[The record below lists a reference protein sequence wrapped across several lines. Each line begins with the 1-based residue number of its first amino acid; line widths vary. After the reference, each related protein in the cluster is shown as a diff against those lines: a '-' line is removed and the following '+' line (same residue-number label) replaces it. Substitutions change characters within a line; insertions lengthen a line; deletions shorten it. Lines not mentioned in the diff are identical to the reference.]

1 MLGFTVIGVLG
12 TLGVIA
18 GVVAGSG
25 TNADSRLSSIL
36 TYTGWILLAVAA
48 VIVLQAGL
56 KDIRT
61 FFDDFFPNAERR
73 EQTAAVAAALGL
85 RSVARKEANVDM
97 TFPFGD
103 DVLRAATVFAG
114 NWRGLDLQVFD
125 CWRTRPGDLTQR
137 GAEQWTCAILPI
149 GQPGV
154 ELAISRQSTLT
165 RIETAVGMTGTPF
178 NDPPFDQAFRVEAAT
193 DQDMRLI
200 DARVRSRL
208 LEDTPKDRVAI
219 EIEDSRMLYCC
230 ARIPIEER
238 GALLEIAKRL
248 RDAFEAT

>member
-1 MLGFTVIGVLG
+1 LG
-12 TLGVIA
+12 TLGVIV
-18 GVVAGSG
+18 GVVVGSS
-25 TNADSRLSSIL
+25 TDADSQRLSSVL

-48 VIVLQAGL
+48 AIVLQAAL

-61 FFDDFFPNAERR
+61 FFADFFPNTERR
-73 EQTAAVAAALGL
+73 EQTAAVAATLGL
-85 RSVARKEANVDM
+85 RSLARKDANIDM

-125 CWRTRPGDLTQR
+125 CWRTRRSDLTR
-137 GAEQWTCAILPI
+137 RDSEQWTCAILPI

-165 RIETAVGMTGTPF
+165 RIETAVGMTGTTF
-178 NDPPFDQAFRVEAAT
+178 DDPPFDQAFRVEAAT
-193 DQDMRLI
+193 DQDMRLV

-208 LEDTPKDRVAI
+208 LEDTPKERVAI
-219 EIEDSRMLYCC
+219 EIEDGRMLYCC

-238 GALLEIAKRL
+238 GELLEIAKRL
-248 RDAFEAT
+248 RDAFTAT

>member
-18 GVVAGSG
+18 GVGAGRG
-25 TNADSRLSSIL
+25 TTPDSRLSSVL

-61 FFDDFFPNAERR
+61 FFADFFPNTERR
-73 EQTAAVAAALGL
+73 EQTAAVAGALGL
-85 RSVARKEANVDM
+85 RSLARKEANIDM

-125 CWRTRPGDLTQR
+125 CWTRRGNLTR
-137 GAEQWTCAILPI
+137 RDSEQWTCAILPI
-149 GQPGV
+149 SQPGV
-154 ELAISRQSTLT
+154 ELAISRQSTLA
-165 RIETAVGMTGTPF
+165 RIETAVGMTGTTV
-178 NDPPFDQAFRVEAAT
+178 NDPSFDQAFRVEGAT
-193 DQDMRLI
+193 DQDTRLV

-238 GALLEIAKRL
+238 GELLEIAKRL
-248 RDAFEAT
+248 RD